1 MGARVE
7 LFTTSYCRH
16 CVAARQLLEQWN
28 IPFTDYR
35 LDLLPLERDRMHRLC
50 GESSVPQIF
59 VDGVHI
65 GGNEALMAMEAEG
78 GLARLRGD

>member
-35 LDLLPLERDRMHRLC
+35 LDLLPLERERMQRLC

-65 GGNEALMAMEAEG
+65 GGNEALMAMEANGE
-78 GLARLRGD
+78 LAKLRT